1 MGAPPPSTS
10 VHARPA
16 PLLLVVRWP
25 TIVPGRDCIF
35 TFTFRNAKW
44 ALPEIPGEKICHSPG
59 SVSSMASP
67 GDREPLKINNLQ
79 IGIHLALQ
87 KLAMNKK
94 LLIVEDDEA
103 LRKILQLL
111 LENSYDTTVAMNG
124 KQGLEMAT
132 SQRPD
137 LILMDIMMPEM
148 DGLEVLRRL
157 KEDPKM
163 ARIPV
168 ILLTAKG
175 GDENIYGGYQLGAD
189 YYIPKPFTNAQLL
202 NGINM
207 FLGPEKAAAGS

>member
-1 MGAPPPSTS
+1 MKKF
-10 VHARPA
+10 VI
-16 PLLLVVRWP
+16 LLAQGTPWL
-25 TIVPGRDCIF
+25 
-35 TFTFRNAKW
+35 A
-44 ALPEIPGEKICHSPG
+44 
-59 SVSSMASP
+59 P
-67 GDREPLKINNLQ
+67 GDQELLKINKLELGIQ
-79 IGIHLALQ
+79 IALQ
-87 KLAMNKK
+87 KLHMNKK

-103 LRKILQLL
+103 LLKILQLL
-111 LENSYDTTVAMNG
+111 LENAYDITVAMNG

-137 LILMDIMMPEM
+137 LILMDVMMPEM
-148 DGLEVLRRL
+148 DGLQVLRRL

-168 ILLTAKG
+168 ILLTAKV

-207 FLGPEKAAAGS
+207 FLGPQKAEVGSQGLTS

>member
-1 MGAPPPSTS
+1 
-10 VHARPA
+10 
-16 PLLLVVRWP
+16 
-25 TIVPGRDCIF
+25 
-35 TFTFRNAKW
+35 
-44 ALPEIPGEKICHSPG
+44 
-59 SVSSMASP
+59 MASP